1 MDYLP
6 QRSAA
11 ALGLIALSTRLFFAI
26 AIDLPQLLNAGWL
39 CALAACALTLPL
51 ALCLGFLQQ
60 RWAAP
65 PASKCTG
72 IPARIFCG
80 ALCLFS
86 LHDLCCVMRFFT
98 LSASHTLL
106 EDVRPWLLTLL
117 LAACALLGC
126 LAGVRA
132 VGGAARVGLWVIGL
146 MLAITVL
153 VQLTALNPGWLA
165 PLLGPGLPVLAR
177 PLPHLAGLMTGL
189 TGLWLMGDGK
199 AGKAFSPPALVGYI
213 ALAAGGLLALWSMLA
228 PMMTG
233 VPDTRLFY
241 FDRLLT
247 NGRVTASLQLVL
259 LLAWYGGM
267 LTMMSFSTVCSA
279 RLLTLTVPPL
289 PWPWAVCLCV
299 LGALGAT
306 ALSLADRQVIQWINL
321 VRWVLVTLPILG
333 ASLFLAMQRKGESP
347 ARPEA
352 NPSPVSPDPA
362 AEPARLAGKRR
373 PVP

>member
-1 MDYLP
+1 MMDCLP
-6 QRSAA
+6 RRSAA
-11 ALGLIALSTRLFFAI
+11 ALGLIALSARLFFAI
-26 AIDLPQLLNAGWL
+26 AIDQPSLLNAGWL

-51 ALCLGFLQQ
+51 ALGLHYLSKKWG
-60 RWAAP
+60 AP
-65 PASKCTG
+65 PAAQCSG
-72 IPARIFCG
+72 GPARAFCG
-80 ALCLFS
+80 MLCLFS
-86 LHDLCCVMRFFT
+86 LHDLTCVMRFFT

-106 EDVRPWLLTLL
+106 EDVQPWLLTLL

-126 LAGVRA
+126 LSGVRA

-189 TGLWLMGDGK
+189 AGLWLMGDGQTD
-199 AGKAFSPPALVGYI
+199 KAFSPPALVGYI
-213 ALAAGGLLALWSMLA
+213 ALAAGGLLVLWSMLA

-247 NGRVTASLQLVL
+247 NGRVTVSLQLVL

-267 LTMMSFSTVCSA
+267 LTMLSFSTVCAA
-279 RLLTLTVPPL
+279 RMLTLAL
-289 PWPWAVCLCV
+289 PALSWAWAVCLCV
-299 LGALGAT
+299 LAALGGA
-306 ALSLADRQVIQWINL
+306 ALSLGDRQVIGWVNL
-321 VRWVLVTLPILG
+321 VRWPLVTLPLLG
-333 ASLFLAMQRKGESP
+333 AALVQGIKGRGKP
-347 ARPEA
+347 APWPAGQGAGPAPFPEPDRRAGERRA
-352 NPSPVSPDPA
+352 NP
-362 AEPARLAGKRR
+362 
-373 PVP
+373 